1 MATTDNFGLALLD
14 TGSDGWDAIMNGI
27 ITDMD
32 TELGREIA
40 TYNNEVQVHDGY
52 VQKIRVKN

>member
-1 MATTDNFGLALLD
+1 MATTDNFGWALID
-14 TGSDGWDAIMNGI
+14 TGSDGWDATMNGI

>member
-1 MATTDNFGLALLD
+1 MATTDNFEWALLD